1 MSGTQKMSAQRK
13 IRTTQ
18 WEIATNQIY
27 CPCHFAHFLCVL
39 FTFGTVELYKQAT
52 NRREIHQKYVLGVG
66 PIHARV
72 GVMQLSSCGKYYLI
86 LCE

>member
-1 MSGTQKMSAQRK
+1 MSGTQRMSAQRK

-27 CPCHFAHFLCVL
+27 CPYHFAHFLCVL